1 VSPDTVTAPP
11 AMDIAHA
18 RSLLFVPAGDERRV
32 EKALASDAD
41 QVIVDLE
48 DAIAPSAK
56 DDARSWVQGFL
67 ARRQAGRRPWLR
79 INGPDTPWGAA
90 DMSVIQ
96 DIPLA
101 GVVLPKASRQSL
113 DALLVNG
120 LHVIALVETAHGVRE
135 AYNIACHPDVV
146 ALMLGAADLG
156 AEIGWLP
163 RRDGLE
169 LLHARSALI
178 LDSAAAGIRAPFDAV
193 HLDIRNPAA
202 LTAECETARS
212 LGMGG
217 KACIHPV
224 QLGPIHNAFTPT
236 LAEQAAAQRIVE
248 AYDAALTRGD
258 GAIICDGQMV
268 DVPVVARARA
278 VLAAAAHTVTTG
290 KGIRA

>member
-1 VSPDTVTAPP
+1 VSPDAVTSPP
-11 AMDIAHA
+11 AADVTHA
-18 RSLLFVPAGDERRV
+18 RSLLFVPAGHQRRV

-67 ARRQAGRRPWLR
+67 ARPRADRLPWLR
-79 INGPDTPWGAA
+79 INGPDTPWGMA
-90 DMSVIQ
+90 DMSVTRDIQ
-96 DIPLA
+96 VA

-113 DALLVNG
+113 DALPASG
-120 LHVIALVETAHGVRE
+120 LRVIALVETARGVRE
-135 AYNIACHPDVV
+135 AYDVACHPDVV

-156 AEIGWLP
+156 AEMGWLP

-169 LLHARSALI
+169 LLHARSVLV

-193 HLDIRNPAA
+193 HLDICDPAA
-202 LTAECETARS
+202 LTAECKTARS

-224 QLGPIHNAFTPT
+224 QLGPVHTVFTPT
-236 LAEQAAAQRIVE
+236 LEEQAAAQQITD
-248 AYDAALTRGD
+248 AYDAALVRGE
-258 GAIICDGQMV
+258 GVTICDGQMV
-268 DVPVVARARA
+268 DAPVLARARA

-290 KGIRA
+290 RGGI

>member
-1 VSPDTVTAPP
+1 VSPDAVTAP
-11 AMDIAHA
+11 ATDVAHA
-18 RSLLFVPAGDERRV
+18 RSLLFVPAGDEGRV

-56 DDARSWVQGFL
+56 DDARSWVRGFL
-67 ARRQAGRRPWLR
+67 ARRRADRLPWLR

-90 DMSVIQ
+90 DISITR

-101 GVVLPKASRQSL
+101 GIVLPKASRRSV
-113 DALLVNG
+113 DALPVNG
-120 LHVIALVETAHGVRE
+120 LRVIALVETARGVRE
-135 AYNIACHPDVV
+135 AYDVACHPDVV

-156 AEIGWLP
+156 VEMGWLP

-169 LLHARSALI
+169 LLHARSVLV

-193 HLDIRNPAA
+193 HLDVRNPAA
-202 LTAECETARS
+202 LTAECKTARS

-224 QLGPIHNAFTPT
+224 QLGPVHTVFTPT
-236 LAEQAAAQRIVE
+236 LEEQAAAQRITE
-248 AYDAALTRGD
+248 AYDAALARGE
-258 GAIICDGQMV
+258 GVTICDGQMI
-268 DVPVVARARA
+268 DAPVIARARA
-278 VLAAAAHTVTTG
+278 VLTAAARTVTTG
-290 KGIRA
+290 RGVRA